1 MPLINCKI
9 HLELSWNKNC
19 LLSSADANNLS
30 FKITKTQLYVPIVT
44 LLKDDNEK
52 LIKQLNEGFKR
63 TVQWN
68 DYNVKFK
75 EEQST
80 NTFIKLLDA
89 SIQGANRLFVL
100 AFNNVE
106 AGDDDDSNT
115 DNRVQRDGN
124 RKYFLLRIEINN
136 YNVLFNGRNFYDQP
150 IIDQTRKYDFGKR

>member
-19 LLSSADANNLS
+19 LLSSADASNLS

-80 NTFIKLLDA
+80 NTFIKLLNA

-136 YNVLFNGRNFYDQP
+136 YNVLVNGRNFYDQP

>member
-19 LLSSADANNLS
+19 LLSSADASNLS

>member
-106 AGDDDDSNT
+106 AGDDDDSST

>member
-136 YNVLFNGRNFYDQP
+136 YNVLVNGRNFYDQP